1 MKLDFQPKRIEP
13 AHVQI
18 EAYLRSQIEDGALPP
33 GTRLPTNAELAQQW
47 GVSSRDV
54 QKAMTRLAAMDQI
67 ERAPRR
73 GTFVRAA
80 TEKAFV
86 GVLFGPSL
94 AHETA
99 YHYRELWQ
107 ELRQALL
114 PRKWVGRF
122 YDGLTR
128 IEGAEELYREGA
140 VHNLTRDIR
149 QYRFKGLILF
159 SPEMSWLKTIEEDL
173 AQLPD
178 VCMSHPNKKTDFFLD
193 YEQFGR
199 DSVAYLAGQGRK
211 RMAMM
216 HLAAPPGAADPD
228 LDGMWDEA
236 RAQGLSRVEVV
247 QLLEILHR
255 PGAEERIY
263 QKMREQIGRWRTRP
277 EGLPDGLIVNDD
289 VAMRAVALALLAEGV
304 RVPEEMRVVTL
315 ASEGVNLHY
324 GLPIVRYEFPLR
336 GMVHQMVDLLWQ
348 RMTRQT
354 LPRRPISIR
363 GRIQENE
370 FETAHAVSP

>member
-1 MKLDFQPKRIEP
+1 MKLDFQSERVE
-13 AHVQI
+13 ATHRQI
-18 EAYLRSQIEDGALPP
+18 QTYLCSQIESGALPP
-33 GTRLPTNAELAQQW
+33 GTRLPTNAELAQKW

-54 QKAMTRLAAMDQI
+54 QKAMTRLVAMDQI
-67 ERAPRR
+67 ERAPGR
-73 GTFVRAA
+73 GTFVRTA

-99 YHYRELWQ
+99 YHYRELWR

-178 VCMSHPNKKTDFFLD
+178 VCMYHPNKKTDFFLD
-193 YEQFGR
+193 YEQFGH

-236 RAQGLSRVEVV
+236 RAQGLSRIEVV

-263 QKMREQIGRWRTRP
+263 QQMREQIGRWRTRP

-304 RVPEEMRVVTL
+304 RVPEEMRIVTQ
-315 ASEGVNLHY
+315 ASEGVHLHY
-324 GLPIVRYEFPLR
+324 GLPVVRYEFPTSEIARVL
-336 GMVHQMVDLLWQ
+336 VELLEK
-348 RMTRQT
+348 RMAGEP
-354 LPRRPISIR
+354 LPPLPIQVQGKIKESL
-363 GRIQENE
+363 
-370 FETAHAVSP
+370 

>member
-1 MKLDFQPKRIEP
+1 MKLDFQSERVE
-13 AHVQI
+13 ATHRQI
-18 EAYLRSQIEDGALPP
+18 QTYLCSQIESGALQP
-33 GTRLPTNAELAQQW
+33 GTRLPSNTELARKW

-54 QKAMTRLAAMDQI
+54 QKAMARLTAAGRI

-73 GTFVRAA
+73 GTFVRGA
-80 TEKAFV
+80 TEKVVV

-99 YHYRELWQ
+99 YHYRELWR

-173 AQLPD
+173 ARLPAVRKD
-178 VCMSHPNKKTDFFLD
+178 DLSGGTDFQLD
-193 YEQFGR
+193 YYQFAR
-199 DSVAYLAGQGRK
+199 DSVAYLTGQGRK
-211 RMAMM
+211 RIAVA
-216 HLAAPPGAADPD
+216 HLTSEPGLPQPD
-228 LDGMWDEA
+228 LDGFLDEA
-236 RAQGLSRVEVV
+236 RAQGLSRPEIVELA
-247 QLLEILHR
+247 QILLR
-255 PGAEERIY
+255 PGAEEGIY
-263 QKMREQIGRWRTRP
+263 RQMREQIGRWRTRP

-289 VAMRAVALALLAEGV
+289 VGMRAVALALLAEGV
-304 RVPEEMRVVTL
+304 RVPEEVRIVTQ
-315 ASEGVNLHY
+315 ANEGVDLHY
-324 GLPIVRYEFPLR
+324 GLPVVRYEFPLR
-336 GMVHQMVDLLWQ
+336 GMAPQMVDLLWR
-348 RMTRQT
+348 RMTSER
-354 LPRRPISIR
+354 LPPLPIKIR
-363 GRIQENE
+363 GQIKETE
-370 FETAHAVSP
+370 FEFANAVS